1 LHLDPTSLAV
11 LAKSDIWKRSIGY
24 YILSLLVESEIRG
37 RLARSIRP
45 RSSSSAILSWA
56 AENNGFYLRLQQKEA
71 VRLQLKFE
79 RAIAD
84 SETAPALLPAL
95 AESLDRNFHKLVLRT
110 FGMNPMIEIG
120 EAVGLILRLLNI
132 CC

>member
-1 LHLDPTSLAV
+1 VKFAV
-11 LAKSDIWKRSIGY
+11 VWRARFSRGPAAAEY
-24 YILSLLVESEIRG
+24 YPG
-37 RLARSIRP
+37 RP
-45 RSSSSAILSWA
+45 RIADSISGY
-56 AENNGFYLRLQQKEA
+56 NQKEA

-79 RAIAD
+79 KAIAD

-120 EAVGLILRLLNI
+120 EAVGLILRLINI